1 MNNSKRT
8 WVQPML
14 NLEEITA
21 TEGKSL
27 GASSETI
34 LLGS

>member
-1 MNNSKRT
+1 MASKKT
-8 WVQPML
+8 WIHPELIQ
-14 NLEEITA
+14 EEISS